1 MNPKN
6 GFEVSLMH
14 CFSSQRNNFDK
25 KQTVGPAL
33 QRQGGGPRGAR
44 LKILIPKGETCRY
57 LHQLLATSLAKMKC
71 ALTITA
77 PALLAA
83 STIFTASVSS
93 RAG

>member
-25 KQTVGPAL
+25 KNKRWVPPFRAGK
-33 QRQGGGPRGAR
+33 RPRGAR

>member
-25 KQTVGPAL
+25 KTN
-33 QRQGGGPRGAR
+33 GGSRPSERRRPRGAR